1 MITNKRE
8 QFVADI
14 HFRNEMSLVLETIV
28 HILAHTARGQCTVV
42 VVDICKRQPT
52 LVMSIT
58 TFNQSSHKTFLLKGT
73 CIHKLII
80 LLMLY
85 VPVYIFIL

>member
-42 VVDICKRQPT
+42 VVDICKRHYPHLLCPLPLLIS
-52 LVMSIT
+52 LVIKPS
-58 TFNQSSHKTFLLKGT
+58 
-73 CIHKLII
+73 C
-80 LLMLY
+80 
-85 VPVYIFIL
+85 